1 MRLSCCQGKSSRKL
15 GVYHIP
21 GFFISPFF
29 GKNPSR
35 GLFTSA
41 DLCIIEDM
49 ESNTPLSHKGNE
61 TMKKLVT
68 ELTAGDLIDP
78 PAGEKVWLWR
88 DGVKRRYTVTQVV
101 PGKVTKKG
109 RFVKIYAT
117 VPSPYADQNGDTDRP
132 SDISCQ
138 MIETKSVKVH
148 N

>member
-1 MRLSCCQGKSSRKL
+1 MR
-15 GVYHIP
+15 
-21 GFFISPFF
+21 
-29 GKNPSR
+29 
-35 GLFTSA
+35 
-41 DLCIIEDM
+41 DM
-49 ESNTPLSHKGNE
+49 ESNTTLSHKGNE

-109 RFVKIYAT
+109 QFVKIYAT
-117 VPSPYADQNGDTDRP
+117 VPSPYADHNGDTERQ
-132 SDISCQ
+132 SDIRCQ